1 MKARLLS
8 LLVVSP
14 ALLGT
19 ANVALGEDDAF
30 MTALKGGTP
39 KLNMRLRY
47 EGVDDSVNEDADAL
61 TLRTRLGYQTGKLGG
76 FDAYGEFED
85 THVVLG
91 VDDYDPESPGFATV
105 ADPRV
110 SEVNQAF
117 IRYTGAE
124 ALDGFVAAFG
134 RQRIIYDNAR
144 FVGNVGWRQDEQTYD
159 GTKLDFAN
167 DTFTASAA
175 YLTKVNGITPGF
187 DAFVEDLLINA
198 SWKKAP
204 GGSLTGYS
212 YMLETKDADDAR
224 DTYGVRY
231 SGAFP
236 VDKMKLLLNVEYAE
250 QSFEGPTQDF
260 DTEYSLLEAGV
271 EVSGITVKVAQE
283 VLGTDDGA
291 QAFQTPLATKHA
303 FNGWA
308 DKFLATPE
316 RGLEDTYVSV
326 GGSVAGIKLAAA
338 YHEYGADDSEAD
350 GDFGS
355 EVNAVAVKKFGPYT
369 FGLKYA
375 DYSAEDNYAAAA
387 AADTSKVWAWTELSF

>member
-1 MKARLLS
+1 MKARWLS

-14 ALLGT
+14 ACLGT

-30 MTALKGGTP
+30 YSALKGGTP

-61 TLRTRLGYQTGKLGG
+61 TIRTRLGYQTGKLGG

-91 VDDYDPESPGFATV
+91 VDDYAPESAGFATV

-110 SEVNQAF
+110 TEVNQAF
-117 IRYTGAE
+117 IRYTGADG
-124 ALDGFVAAFG
+124 LDGFTAAFG

-159 GTKLDFAN
+159 GTKVDFAN
-167 DTFTASAA
+167 DTFSASAA

-187 DAFVEDLLINA
+187 DAFVEDVLLNA

-224 DTYGVRY
+224 DTVGVRY
-231 SGAFP
+231 SGTFP
-236 VDKMKLLLNVEYAE
+236 LDELKFLLNLEYAS
-250 QSFEGPTQDF
+250 QSNDPD
-260 DTEYSLLEAGV
+260 DTDTDYTLVEAGV
-271 EVSGITVKVAQE
+271 TVSGVTVKVAQE
-283 VLGTDDGA
+283 VLGSDDGVS
-291 QAFQTPLATKHA
+291 AFQTPLATKHA

-308 DKFLATPE
+308 DKFLLTPAN
-316 RGLEDTYVSV
+316 GLEDTYVFV
-326 GGSVAGIKLAAA
+326 GGSVAGIKLGAA
-338 YHEYGADDSEAD
+338 YHEFSADVGGADY
-350 GDFGS
+350 GS
-355 EVNAVAVKKFGPYT
+355 EIDAVAVKKFGPYT
-369 FGLKYA
+369 VGLKYA
-375 DYSAEDNYAAAA
+375 DYSEDGFS
-387 AADTSKVWAWTELSF
+387 ADTNKVWAWTELSF

>member
-1 MKARLLS
+1 MKARWLS

-30 MTALKGGTP
+30 YSALKGGTP

-47 EGVDDSVNEDADAL
+47 EGVDDGVNEDADAL
-61 TLRTRLGYQTGKLGG
+61 TIRTRLGYQTGKLGG

-91 VDDYDPESPGFATV
+91 VDDYAPESAGFATV

-110 SEVNQAF
+110 TEVNQAF
-117 IRYTGAE
+117 IRYTGADG
-124 ALDGFVAAFG
+124 LDGFTAAFG

-167 DTFTASAA
+167 DTFSASAA

-187 DAFVEDLLINA
+187 DAFVEDVLLNA

-212 YMLETKDADDAR
+212 YMLETKDADDDR
-224 DTYGVRY
+224 DTVGVRY
-231 SGAFP
+231 SGTFP
-236 VDKMKLLLNVEYAE
+236 LDELKFLLNLEYAA
-250 QSFEGPTQDF
+250 QSNDPD
-260 DTEYSLLEAGV
+260 DTDTDYTLVEAGV
-271 EVSGITVKVAQE
+271 TVSGVTVKVAQE
-283 VLGTDDGA
+283 ALGSDDGVS
-291 QAFQTPLATKHA
+291 AFQTPLATKHA

-308 DKFLATPE
+308 DKFLGTPAN
-316 RGLEDTYVSV
+316 GLEDTYVFV
-326 GGSVAGIKLAAA
+326 GGSVAGIKLGAA
-338 YHEYGADDSEAD
+338 YHEFSADVGGADY
-350 GDFGS
+350 GS
-355 EVNAVAVKKFGPYT
+355 EIDAVAVKKFGPYT
-369 FGLKYA
+369 VGLKYA
-375 DYSAEDNYAAAA
+375 DYSEDGFS
-387 AADTSKVWAWTELSF
+387 ADTNKVWAWTELSF

>member
-47 EGVDDSVNEDADAL
+47 EGVDDGVNEDADAL

-91 VDDYDPESPGFATV
+91 VDDYTPESAGFATV

-110 SEVNQAF
+110 TEVNQAF
-117 IRYTGAE
+117 VRYTGSE
-124 ALDGFVAAFG
+124 GLKGLVAAYG

-159 GTKLDFAN
+159 GTKVDFSTEAV
-167 DTFTASAA
+167 ALSAA
-175 YLTKVNGITPGF
+175 YLTKVNGITPAF
-187 DAFVEDLLINA
+187 DAFVEDVLLNA

-204 GGSLTGYS
+204 FGSLTGYG
-212 YMLETKDADDAR
+212 YLLETKDADDAR
-224 DTYGVRY
+224 DTVGVRY
-231 SGAFP
+231 SGSFP
-236 VDKMKLLLNVEYAE
+236 MDQLKLLLNLEYAQ
-250 QSFEGPTQDF
+250 QSNDPDDT
-260 DTEYSLLEAGV
+260 DTEYTLIEAGV
-271 EVSGITVKVAQE
+271 TVSGVTLKLAQE
-283 VLGTDDGA
+283 VLGSDDGIS
-291 QAFQTPLATKHA
+291 AFQTPLATKHA

-308 DKFLATPE
+308 DKFLVTPAN
-316 RGLEDTYVSV
+316 GLEDTYVFI
-326 GGSVAGIKLAAA
+326 GGSVAGVQLGAA
-338 YHEYGADDSEAD
+338 YHEFSADEGSAD
-350 GDFGS
+350 YGS
-355 EVNAVAVKKFGPYT
+355 EIDAVATKKFGPYT
-369 FGLKYA
+369 VGLKYA
-375 DYSAEDNYAAAA
+375 DYSEDGFS
-387 AADTSKVWAWTELSF
+387 ADTSKVWAWTELAF